1 MKKSNYIL
9 CFILLFGNM
18 FANAQT
24 AEEIIKRYIE
34 VTGGSQRLQSI
45 KSYQTIKTGSTMMG
59 DIEVIDEYEYPFGRK
74 TYYYTNGQETY
85 HFEFDGNSGYIINNS
100 VTTQLTY
107 QDITIQKCYNLFMPE
122 LYYKDYNYTVQYIG
136 SRRIN
141 KYRATY
147 DKVQF
152 TDPNGNYF
160 INYYDQATGYKCR
173 TEYMDTSFE
182 HFSEFENIDGMMV
195 ANEYLAQ
202 ILLIKTRATLSDIAF
217 AREDFVNAGA
227 LYSYG
232 TNENFYDHEELAN
245 SIRGDDSD
253 SEIASPPAKKQQTF
267 NKPPEKKKNSSLIN
281 NVTTDDNATPA
292 TNTTANS
299 SEGVY
304 NKKLALIVG
313 NSAYTASP
321 LKNPVN
327 DARAMS
333 STLKNLGFDV
343 MYYDNVSQKEMK
355 KAIDAF
361 GQRLKGYEVGL
372 FYYAGHGIQYKG
384 RNYMI
389 PVEADLKNEQQ
400 IEYDCIAADR
410 VLAFMEYAESKVN
423 IIVLDACRNNPFER
437 SWNRSSNGSGL
448 AFMNAPT
455 GSMIAYATSPGNTAS
470 DGTGSNGLYTS
481 ALLKYMNTS
490 GITIE
495 QMFKRVRSEVEER
508 SGGKQV
514 PWESTSLK
522 GEFYFSPSN

>member
-1 MKKSNYIL
+1 MRKCNYIL
-9 CFILLFGNM
+9 IILLLFSIQIA
-18 FANAQT
+18 FAQT
-24 AEEIIKRYIE
+24 AEEIIQRYIE
-34 VTGGSQRLQSI
+34 VTGGNQRLQAI
-45 KSYQTIKTGSTMMG
+45 KSYQTTKTGTTMMG
-59 DIEVIDEYEYPFGRK
+59 DIEVIDEYEFPFGR
-74 TYYYTNGQETY
+74 TTHYYTNGQETY
-85 HFEFDGNSGYIINNS
+85 HFEFDGNSGIVINNGI
-100 VTTQLTY
+100 TTQLNY
-107 QDITIQKCYNLFMPE
+107 QDIAIQKCYNLFMPE
-122 LYYKDYNYTVQYIG
+122 LYYKDYNYTVRFIG

-141 KYRATY
+141 KYNATY

-152 TDPNGNYF
+152 TAADGNYF

-182 HFSEFENIDGMMV
+182 HFSDFGSIDGVMI

-202 ILLIKTRATLSDIAF
+202 ILLIKTRATLSDVAF
-217 AREDFVNAGA
+217 SKEDFVDTES

-232 TNENFYDHEELAN
+232 TDENLYDQEELIN
-245 SIRGDDSD
+245 SIRGNDPS
-253 SEIASPPAKKQQTF
+253 SNNASPPVKKQQALDT
-267 NKPPEKKKNSSLIN
+267 PPEKNNNSSLIN
-281 NVTTDDNATPA
+281 DVTPA
-292 TNTTANS
+292 TNFNS
-299 SEGVY
+299 SKGIY
-304 NKKLALIVG
+304 KKKLALVVG
-313 NSAYTASP
+313 NSAYSASP

-327 DARAMS
+327 DAKAMS
-333 STLKNLGFDV
+333 STLKNLGFEV

-361 GQRLKGYEVGL
+361 GQRLKGFEVGL

-389 PVEADLKNEQQ
+389 PVEADLKTEQQ
-400 IEYDCIAADR
+400 VEYDCIAADR

-437 SWNRSSNGSGL
+437 SWSRSSNGTGL

-470 DGTGSNGLYTS
+470 DGTGDNGLYTS
-481 ALLKYMNTS
+481 ALLKYMNTP

-495 QMFKRVRSEVEER
+495 QMFKKVRSEVEER
-508 SGGKQV
+508 SGGKQI